1 MEFIEKARIRI
12 EHWINHN
19 EDHLQEYEPFAHEL
33 ASAGK
38 NESARYI
45 REMTALIAQSNDC
58 LRRALKAL

>member
-33 ASAGK
+33 ESAGK

-45 REMTALIAQSNDC
+45 REMTALITQSNDC